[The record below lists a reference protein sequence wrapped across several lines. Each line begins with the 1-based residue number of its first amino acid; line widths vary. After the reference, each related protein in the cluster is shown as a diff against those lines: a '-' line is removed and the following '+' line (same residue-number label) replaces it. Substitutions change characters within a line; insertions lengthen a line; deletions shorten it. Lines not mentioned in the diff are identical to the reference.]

1 MKSTI
6 KLFGIIAFVAV
17 IGFSMASCDD
27 ADDDALNG
35 TWVSSDGTKL
45 VLNNGNI
52 TELSDNV
59 EFMRGRY
66 TTSGSNI
73 TITFTEMNSAL
84 FGEEATEI
92 GLSANQWYTEAQLR
106 AAMIPALVNS
116 ESDPMSQEEAEAF
129 FNERMGS
136 MFGAL
141 TGTFSGNTLTVTMG
155 DEPTTFTR
163 Q

>member
-45 VLNNGNI
+45 VLNNGKI
-52 TELSDNV
+52 TEMVDDV
-59 EFMRGRY
+59 GFMRGTY
-66 TTSGSNI
+66 TTNGSNI
-73 TITFTEMNSAL
+73 TITFTEINSAAL
-84 FGEEATEI
+84 EGEDI
-92 GLSANQWYTEAQLR
+92 GLSPNRWYTEAQLR
-106 AAMIPALVNS
+106 EAVIQALVS
-116 ESDPMSQEEAEAF
+116 EGKSQEEAEAM
-129 FNERMGS
+129 FNENIRDGF
-136 MFGAL
+136 FGAL
-141 TGTFSGNTLTVTMG
+141 TGTISGNTLTLTMEEG
-155 DEPTTFTR
+155 ETQTLTR